1 MRHTWWSKR
10 AWVAG
15 GLALSLAGAVVLVR
29 LELNALREAFETD
42 ARIVHRLLSQRVLQH
57 DAVLATLALLQPAS
71 GTTPDPAPEQRLPAL
86 YPQMLSV
93 QRLAPGATW
102 GEAALDEAHARS
114 SASHR
119 PELAHA
125 DLAQGRYRVVMAAP
139 PSGHTLL
146 IDAKAMVPWD
156 DWPMDVATSPVAVW
170 LVHADQRL
178 VLQPGS
184 PAASAPGSQ
193 GWAYGFQK
201 RLAAD
206 SQPFDV
212 VARRHVGWGELPWP
226 AVLAWV
232 ALVWAAVLGA
242 VQVQRQRAGR
252 QRAEALLRLDQVA
265 RLNTLGELAAGM
277 AHELNQPLTA
287 VLANTQAARRLLAED
302 PPELD
307 VARTAMH
314 QAAEQAR
321 RAADVL
327 GRLRRSIE
335 RPDTP
340 RTAQAIDL
348 GTALDRAL
356 YLLEP
361 ESTRRQVAIARDTP
375 PGVAVWADP
384 VALDQIVHN
393 LLMNALQALERV
405 PPTERTLRLVAT
417 LHAGEARLQV
427 IDSGPGIAPDD
438 LARLFEPFFSTREG
452 GLGLGLSLSES
463 LAHGMGGRLTAAAHA
478 PRGAVFTLALPTGPQ
493 PV

>member
-1 MRHTWWSKR
+1 MRHTWWSWH

-15 GLALSLAGAVVLVR
+15 GLALSLAGAVVLAR

-71 GTTPDPAPEQRLPAL
+71 GTTPDAAPEQRLPAL

-93 QRLAPGATW
+93 KRLAPGATW
-102 GEAALDEAHARS
+102 GEPALDQAHARS

-119 PELAHA
+119 PELANA
-125 DLAQGRYRVVMAAP
+125 ELAQGRYRLVMAAP

-170 LVHADQRL
+170 LVHAEQRL

-184 PAASAPGSQ
+184 PAAATPSEH
-193 GWAYGFQK
+193 GWTYVFHK

-212 VARRHVGWGELPWP
+212 VAQRHVGWAELPWP
-226 AVLAWV
+226 GILAWLV
-232 ALVWAAVLGA
+232 LVWAAVLGA

-302 PPELD
+302 PPELE
-307 VARTAMH
+307 VARNAMH

-335 RPDTP
+335 RPDQQ
-340 RTAQAIDL
+340 RTTQAIDL
-348 GTALDRAL
+348 GAAIDRAL

-361 ESTRRQVAIARDTP
+361 ESTRRQVVITRDTP
-375 PGVAVWADP
+375 PGVTAWADP
-384 VALDQIVHN
+384 VALDQIIHN

-405 PPTERTLRLVAT
+405 PASERTLRLVTT
-417 LHAGEARLQV
+417 LHGGEACLQV

-463 LAHGMGGRLTAAAHA
+463 LAHGMGGRLAAAAHA
-478 PRGAVFTLALPTGPQ
+478 PRGAAFTLVLPTGTQ
-493 PV
+493 TA

>member
-1 MRHTWWSKR
+1 
-10 AWVAG
+10 
-15 GLALSLAGAVVLVR
+15 LV
-29 LELNALREAFETD
+29 
-42 ARIVHRLLSQRVLQH
+42 
-57 DAVLATLALLQPAS
+57 
-71 GTTPDPAPEQRLPAL
+71 
-86 YPQMLSV
+86 
-93 QRLAPGATW
+93 
-102 GEAALDEAHARS
+102 
-114 SASHR
+114 
-119 PELAHA
+119 
-125 DLAQGRYRVVMAAP
+125 
-139 PSGHTLL
+139 

-170 LVHADQRL
+170 LEHGNQRL

-184 PAASAPGSQ
+184 PAAATPSGH
-193 GWAYGFQK
+193 GWTYAFHK

-212 VARRHVGWGELPWP
+212 VAQRHVGWAELPWP
-226 AVLAWV
+226 AILGWLV
-232 ALVWAAVLGA
+232 LVWAAVLGG

-307 VARTAMH
+307 VARNAMQ

-348 GTALDRAL
+348 GAAIDRAL

-361 ESTRRQVAIARDTP
+361 ESTRRQVAITRDTP
-375 PGVAVWADP
+375 PGLAAWADP

-405 PPTERTLRLVAT
+405 PATERTLRLVTRLQAD
-417 LHAGEARLQV
+417 EVQLQV

-438 LARLFEPFFSTREG
+438 LARLFEPFFSTRDG

-463 LAHGMGGRLTAAAHA
+463 LAQGMGGALTANAHP
-478 PRGAVFTLALPTGPQ
+478 PRGAVFTLTLTTGPQ
-493 PV
+493 HARDTRAA